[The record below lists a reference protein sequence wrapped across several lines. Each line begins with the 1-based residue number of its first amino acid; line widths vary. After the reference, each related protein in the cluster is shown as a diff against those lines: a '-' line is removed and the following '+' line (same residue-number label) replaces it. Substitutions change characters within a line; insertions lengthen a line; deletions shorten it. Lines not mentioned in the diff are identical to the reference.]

1 MIPLSHAL
9 SLSIIL
15 FVLGL
20 LGIIIRRNLLFMLL
34 GLEIIIN
41 AAALAFVAI
50 GSYWNQEDGQIMYML
65 IITLASSESAIALI
79 LLLKLYKYYYTLR
92 TNVINEINR

>member
-41 AAALAFVAI
+41 SSALAFVAV

-79 LLLKLYKYYYTLR
+79 LLLKLYKCYCTLH
-92 TNVINEINR
+92 TNVINEINQ